1 MRKPPR
7 EIASI
12 FGQDGNIT
20 YDKEELITLDCKILL
35 PYPNHHFKPYSEIK
49 MQKMVDSIKTV
60 GVLQPIIVLQE
71 DNKYYILAGHNRVQA
86 CNLAGIKQIKAIVKK
101 DLTVLQQVEIVNF
114 TNFFQRG
121 DKNFLLSELIQA
133 YKHEYDALIEDRK
146 NNKGEFDGNATR
158 KYLADLYD
166 ITDSDM
172 QRYLSLSKLIPE
184 LLDCLDLG
192 KINKSVALVFSSMS
206 ANSQLRVYKYILSAK
221 TKMKIKEAKMIK
233 EEVES
238 GKSINS
244 IIQKNENELEKTNQK
259 KLINTK
265 SIDLKIIKW
274 FKEHDLGYCKNPVN
288 LIIPLLDKVYDEMP
302 NLFNL
307 ILEDI

>member
-20 YDKEELITLDCKILL
+20 YDKEELITLDCKALL

-60 GVLQPIIVLQE
+60 GVLQPIIVLQD

-221 TKMKIKEAKMIK
+221 TKMKIKEAKMMK
-233 EEVES
+233 EQVENGEPINTIIDLKNADVS
-238 GKSINS
+238 LKS
-244 IIQKNENELEKTNQK
+244 NQK
-259 KLINTK
+259 KSNNIN
-265 SIDLKIIKW
+265 LKILDW
-274 FKEHDLGYCKNPVN
+274 FKEHNLEICENSVE
-288 LIIPLLDKVYDEMP
+288 LIIPFLNKIYEEAP
-302 NLFNL
+302 NLLNIL
-307 ILEDI
+307 IKDI

>member
-20 YDKEELITLDCKILL
+20 YDKEELITLDCKALS

-86 CNLAGIKQIKAIVKK
+86 CNIAGIKQIKAIVKK
-101 DLTVLQQVEIVNF
+101 DLTELQQVEIVNF

-146 NNKGEFDGNATR
+146 NNKSEFDGNATR

-184 LLDCLDLG
+184 LLDCLDFG

-206 ANSQLRVYKYILSAK
+206 EDSQLRVYKYILSVK
-221 TKMKIKEAKMIK
+221 TKMKIKEAKMMK
-233 EEVES
+233 EQVEK
-238 GKSINS
+238 G
-244 IIQKNENELEKTNQK
+244 EP
-259 KLINTK
+259 INT
-265 SIDLKIIKW
+265 SIDLKNADVSLKSNQKKSSNINLKILDW
-274 FKEHDLGYCKNPVN
+274 FKEHNLEICENSVE
-288 LIIPLLDKVYDEMP
+288 LIIPFLNKLYEEAP
-302 NLFNL
+302 NLLNIL
-307 ILEDI
+307 IKDI